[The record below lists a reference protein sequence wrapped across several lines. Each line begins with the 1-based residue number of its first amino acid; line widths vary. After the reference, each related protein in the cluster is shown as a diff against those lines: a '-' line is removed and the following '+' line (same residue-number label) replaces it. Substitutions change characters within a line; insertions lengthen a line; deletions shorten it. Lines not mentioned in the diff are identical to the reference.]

1 MSALSENPTVE
12 HVSNLE
18 TEVLEQFSKALQ
30 FQIQSHELV
39 KNMEKL
45 ALDRDVEA
53 LALLGMDQNS
63 DSKSHEK
70 SLILCF
76 QNLKNTLNLLST
88 QFDLHWTKSITYLQ
102 SIMLEYNKLSKNLIC
117 SLEQLEHLST
127 HDPLTNAYNRR
138 YFINY
143 LQSEMPRSKRYKLE
157 FTVLAIDIDNFKNI
171 NDSFGHLI
179 GDAALQHL
187 TKVITETLR
196 TSDIIARTGGDEFA
210 IILLEAN
217 LANGL
222 LVAKHI
228 QEALKV
234 KPFMDSEKNSHE
246 LKISIGAIAFP
257 ENADNEH
264 DLLAKVDDALYEA
277 KKMGKDS
284 IVAAS

>member
-12 HVSNLE
+12 NVSNLE
-18 TEVLEQFSKALQ
+18 TEVLEQFSKVLQ

-45 ALDRDVEA
+45 VLDRDVEA
-53 LALLGMDQNS
+53 LVFVGAGENS
-63 DSKSHEK
+63 DKKSHEK

-76 QNLKNTLNLLST
+76 QNLKDTLNLLST
-88 QFDLHWTKSITYLQ
+88 QFDLHWTKSTTYLQ
-102 SIMLEYNKLSKNLIC
+102 SIMLEYDKLSKNLIR

-127 HDPLTNAYNRR
+127 HDPLTNVYNRR

-143 LQSEMPRSKRYKLE
+143 LQSEIPRSKRYHLE
-157 FTVLAIDIDNFKNI
+157 FTLLSVDIDNFKSI
-171 NDSFGHLI
+171 NDTFGHLA

-187 TKVITETLR
+187 SKVITQALR

-228 QEALKV
+228 QEALKMN
-234 KPFMDSEKNSHE
+234 PFLDSEKNSHE
-246 LKISIGAIAFP
+246 LKISIGVIAFP